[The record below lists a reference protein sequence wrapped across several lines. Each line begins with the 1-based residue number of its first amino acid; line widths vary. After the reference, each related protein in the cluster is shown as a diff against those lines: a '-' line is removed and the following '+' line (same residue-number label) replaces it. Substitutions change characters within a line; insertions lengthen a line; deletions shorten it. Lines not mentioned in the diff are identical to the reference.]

1 MYAAKINIERDN
13 LFGSKHRAMPEPKLI
28 NALHVL
34 NVKKGNV
41 RMHKYNE
48 KKYTLVTSI
57 SSTT

>member
-1 MYAAKINIERDN
+1 MYAAKINIEWDN
-13 LFGSKHRAMPEPKLI
+13 LIGAKHRAMPEPKLI

-41 RMHKYNE
+41 RMHKQNE

-57 SSTT
+57 SNTR